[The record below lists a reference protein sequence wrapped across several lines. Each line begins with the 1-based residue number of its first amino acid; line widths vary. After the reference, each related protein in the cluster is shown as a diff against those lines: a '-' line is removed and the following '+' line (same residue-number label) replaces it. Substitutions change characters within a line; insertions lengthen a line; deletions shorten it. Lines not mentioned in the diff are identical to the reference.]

1 MHIKLIDVPLYYGC
15 DNPGTH
21 LAPMTFSK
29 NQIASLIEERGHQL
43 DRLSIVPTPQN
54 PTDKDAEPTMKY
66 LNEVT
71 YTCRQLADCVHSGRH
86 NGQFPLVIGGD
97 HALGLGSIAGL
108 ARSIPADQLSVIWID
123 AHTDINT
130 NLTSPSHNIHG
141 MPLAAALGLGD
152 SRLYENMGA
161 QAPFLLPE
169 NLFYI
174 GTRSVDP
181 GEEEILAAHNIRIVR
196 MPEIREKG
204 IELCARELLDAVKT
218 PYIHLSFDVDF
229 LDAGEF
235 WATGL
240 PIPDGP
246 SVEEAHQ
253 VIRTLFSDPR
263 VCSADFV
270 EYSPL
275 HDTDGS
281 GLSTCLSLL
290 QEILDALPKE

>member
-141 MPLAAALGLGD
+141 MPLAAALGLGTAACMKTWAR
-152 SRLYENMGA
+152 RLRSCCRRISFTS
-161 QAPFLLPE
+161 APAAS
-169 NLFYI
+169 
-174 GTRSVDP
+174 TR
-181 GEEEILAAHNIRIVR
+181 
-196 MPEIREKG
+196 
-204 IELCARELLDAVKT
+204 ARRRSSPPTTSA
-218 PYIHLSFDVDF
+218 PSACQRFGRRALSS
-229 LDAGEF
+229 APASC
-235 WATGL
+235 W
-240 PIPDGP
+240 
-246 SVEEAHQ
+246 
-253 VIRTLFSDPR
+253 TLSKP
-263 VCSADFV
+263 
-270 EYSPL
+270 
-275 HDTDGS
+275 HT
-281 GLSTCLSLL
+281 ST
-290 QEILDALPKE
+290 

>member
-43 DRLSIVPTPQN
+43 DRLSIVPTPQH

-71 YTCRQLADCVHSGRH
+71 YTCRQLADCVHNGRH

-169 NLFYI
+169 
-174 GTRSVDP
+174 
-181 GEEEILAAHNIRIVR
+181 E
-196 MPEIREKG
+196 
-204 IELCARELLDAVKT
+204 
-218 PYIHLSFDVDF
+218 
-229 LDAGEF
+229 
-235 WATGL
+235 
-240 PIPDGP
+240 
-246 SVEEAHQ
+246 
-253 VIRTLFSDPR
+253 
-263 VCSADFV
+263 
-270 EYSPL
+270 
-275 HDTDGS
+275 
-281 GLSTCLSLL
+281 SLL
-290 QEILDALPKE
+290 HRHPQRRPGRGGNPRCPQHPHRPHDGNSGEGHRALRPRAAGRCQNPIHPPEL

>member
-1 MHIKLIDVPLYYGC
+1 MHMKLIYVPLYYGA
-15 DNPGTH
+15 DNPGTQLAPKTFSSNH
-21 LAPMTFSK
+21 LAAMVEQS
-29 NQIASLIEERGHQL
+29 GHHL
-43 DRLSIVPTPQN
+43 DRISIVPTLQN

-66 LNEVT
+66 LNEIT
-71 YTCRQLADCVHSGRH
+71 YTCKQLADCVQNGWH
-86 NGQFPLVIGGD
+86 NDQFPLVIGGD
-97 HALGLGSIAGL
+97 HSLSLGTLAGL
-108 ARSIPADQLSVIWID
+108 ARTIPADQLSVVWID

-152 SRLYENMGA
+152 SRLFDSLGA
-161 QAPFLLPE
+161 QVPYFQPE

-181 GEEEILAAHNIRIVR
+181 GEEELLASHNIRTIR

-204 IELCARELLDAVKT
+204 IEQCCKELLASIKT
-218 PYIHLSFDVDF
+218 PYVHLSFDVDF
-229 LDAGEF
+229 LDSDEF

-246 SVEEAHQ
+246 SVEQAHQ
-253 VIRTLFSDPR
+253 VIRTLFADPR

-270 EYSPL
+270 EYSPV
-275 HDTDGS
+275 HDTDS
-281 GLSTCLSLL
+281 TGLPVCMGLL
-290 QEILDALPKE
+290 QEILDTLPKE